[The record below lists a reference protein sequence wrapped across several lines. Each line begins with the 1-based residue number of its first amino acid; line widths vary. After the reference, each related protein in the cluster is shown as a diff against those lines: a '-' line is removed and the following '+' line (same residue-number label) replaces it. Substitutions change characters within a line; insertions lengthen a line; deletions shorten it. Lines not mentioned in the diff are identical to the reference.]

1 MKIGDIVAL
10 YAKGYTKEQIGEIK
24 TIYGSDPT
32 VLDAAKASKSYEE
45 LKGIIELAADP
56 AQENPQ
62 GDLGKDAAETP
73 PESAADKPQ
82 NEELESLRKDKAELE
97 QKLKAAQDANASRDN
112 SGGKSA
118 DEKAAETLLDIF
130 NSL

>member
-32 VLDAAKASKSYEE
+32 VLDAAKTSKSYEE
-45 LKGIIELAADP
+45 LKGIIELAADT
-56 AQENPQ
+56 AQEKPQ
-62 GDLGKDAAETP
+62 EDLGKDADTP
-73 PESAADKPQ
+73 PESEADKPKS
-82 NEELESLRKDKAELE
+82 EELDTLKKDKAELE

-112 SGGKSA
+112 SGGKTIE
-118 DEKAAETLLDIF
+118 EKAADTLLDIF
-130 NSL
+130 KSL

>member
-32 VLDAAKASKSYEE
+32 VLDAAKAYKSYDE

-62 GDLGKDAAETP
+62 GDLGKDADTP
-73 PESAADKPQ
+73 PESAADNSQ
-82 NEELESLRKDKAELE
+82 NEELESLRKDKADLE

>member
-1 MKIGDIVAL
+1 MKIGDIVTL

-62 GDLGKDAAETP
+62 GDLGKDAETP

-82 NEELESLRKDKAELE
+82 NEELESLRKDKADLE
-97 QKLKAAQDANASRDN
+97 QKLKAAQDANASRDK
-112 SGGKSA
+112 SGGKTTA
-118 DEKAAETLLDIF
+118 EKAAETLLDIF